1 MSSLTAGPWTVE
13 EKKADYQTDEGDKYH
28 TIEYIIRGID
38 QSSSQYIARVNRKED
53 AIAIVSVLEL
63 LEFAREVAKRN
74 SNCKTDG
81 LSHVRGS
88 GIPYCLSCWSR
99 EVIDQAEKKGGS

>member
-1 MSSLTAGPWTVE
+1 MSSLTPGPWTVE

-53 AIAIVSVLEL
+53 AVAIVSVLEL
-63 LEFAREVAKRN
+63 IEAGKLRRN
-74 SNCKTDG
+74 VVITDG
-81 LSHVRGS
+81 VHEMEFRNTWIAVPKEDFDKLRAAVRK
-88 GIPYCLSCWSR
+88 
-99 EVIDQAEKKGGS
+99 AGGKV

>member
-1 MSSLTAGPWTVE
+1 MSSLTSGPWTVE

-53 AIAIVSVLEL
+53 AVAIVSVLDL
-63 LEFAREVAKRN
+63 LEALQKARRTIRTWHGEAAWDLYQSSPEMLQINGAIKN
-74 SNCKTDG
+74 
-81 LSHVRGS
+81 
-88 GIPYCLSCWSR
+88 
-99 EVIDQAEKKGGS
+99 AGGKVGA